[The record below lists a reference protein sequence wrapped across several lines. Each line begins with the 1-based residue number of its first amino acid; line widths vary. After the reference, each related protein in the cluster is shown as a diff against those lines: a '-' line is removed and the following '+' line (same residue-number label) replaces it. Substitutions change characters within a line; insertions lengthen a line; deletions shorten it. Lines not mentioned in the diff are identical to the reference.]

1 MDLLFNLSPLNLVCV
16 FICVYLIIQF
26 YEAVDNVVEAAIVD
40 YRLDGDLT
48 NLLDFTQREVRCSVQ
63 SDEK

>member
-1 MDLLFNLSPLNLVCV
+1 MDLLFNFSPLNLVCV